1 MTITKKKKK
10 KIGQSHPLSEK
21 QFLLLSTSLM
31 MTQISHFFLKDENS
45 IARAP
50 F

>member
-1 MTITKKKKK
+1 MTITEK

-21 QFLLLSTSLM
+21 QFFLLSTSLM
-31 MTQISHFFLKDENS
+31 MTQISHFFFKDENS